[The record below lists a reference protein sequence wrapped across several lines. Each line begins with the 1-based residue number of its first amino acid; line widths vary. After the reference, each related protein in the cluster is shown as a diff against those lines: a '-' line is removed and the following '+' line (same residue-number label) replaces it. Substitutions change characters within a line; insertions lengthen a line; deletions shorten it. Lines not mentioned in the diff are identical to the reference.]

1 MRFLLSFIFI
11 VLFGSS
17 VFASSKTDSLLTVLK
32 SELNKKK
39 VYDDQKEARIEKL
52 RNSLLNTP
60 QTDYKRLY
68 TVCSGLYEEY
78 KVYQFD
84 SAYVYTN
91 KLLDLSHRLKDQSK
105 EYDSKI
111 KLGFILCSAGMFK
124 QTFDCLNKINAAALD
139 NNSKTEYYSL
149 KARAYSDLADYDN
162 DSYYTPFENAESLKY
177 LDSAIM
183 LCKPDS
189 FDQLMQLGSKQLRT
203 GDTKNPSK
211 YLNRLFYSFR
221 LTYHQRARVATSI
234 SFFYNVNTQSDQRIQ
249 FLAIGA
255 INDIRSSTKETLAA
269 FKLGELLYKNGNMV
283 DAYTFIQQAMDDAE
297 YYGARLR
304 KIKIGSVLPTV
315 AAQKL
320 ILMEKEKN
328 KVLVYLLSITAVSA
342 LVLLVFFIIFIQL
355 KRLKAKE
362 KIIEE
367 KNVQLE
373 LINEKLGEDARIKEE
388 YIGYFF
394 NVISGYVLKLEK
406 LKRSIDRKLVTKK
419 YDDIQL
425 VIDEIN
431 IKKERETLF
440 YTFDHTFLKIFPNF
454 ITTFNSLFKKEDQIW
469 PKDNE
474 VLNTDLRIFALNRM
488 GISDNETIASILEY
502 SVKTI
507 YVYKMRIKAKSIYP
521 SDQFEQRL
529 MASKAFDAAPPMP
542 H

>member
-1 MRFLLSFIFI
+1 MRIYLSF
-11 VLFGSS
+11 LFLFFLGYSAT
-17 VFASSKTDSLLTVLK
+17 ASSKTDSLLTVLK
-32 SELNKKK
+32 KELVKKR

-52 RNSLLNTP
+52 RNLLSNTP
-60 QTDYKRLY
+60 QTNYIKLY
-68 TVCSGLYEEY
+68 ELCSNLYEEY

-105 EYDSKI
+105 EYDSKM

-124 QTFDCLNKINAAALD
+124 QTFDCLNKINAATLS
-139 NNSKTEYYSL
+139 NGSKVEYYSL

-162 DSYYTPFENAESLKY
+162 DAYYTPYENAECVKY
-177 LDSAIM
+177 LDSAIRF
-183 LCKPDS
+183 CKPDS
-189 FDQLMQLGSKQLRT
+189 FDLLMQLGTRQSKT

-211 YLNRLFYSFR
+211 YLIRLLNNFNI
-221 LTYHQRARVATSI
+221 TTHQRARVATGL
-234 SFFYNVNTQSDQRIQ
+234 SFFYTNDAQSDERIQ
-249 FLAIGA
+249 LLTIGA
-255 INDIRSSTKETLAA
+255 INDIRASIKETLAA
-269 FKLGELLYKNGNMV
+269 FLLGQQLYQKGNMI
-283 DAYTFIQQAMDDAE
+283 DAYIFIQEAMNDAE

-304 KIKIGSVLPTV
+304 KIKIGAVLPV
-315 AAQKL
+315 VGAQKL
-320 ILMEKEKN
+320 LLVEKEKN
-328 KVLVYLLSITAVSA
+328 KVIVYLLSITAVSV

-373 LINEKLGEDARIKEE
+373 QINEKLGEDTRIKEE

-394 NVISGYVLKLEK
+394 NVISGYILKLEK

-419 YDDIQL
+419 YEDIQL

-440 YTFDHTFLKIFPNF
+440 YTFDHTFLKIFPDF

-474 VLNTDLRIFALNRM
+474 VLNTDLRIFALKRM
-488 GISDNETIASILEY
+488 GISDDETVASILEY

-521 SDQFEQRL
+521 SDQFDQKL
-529 MASKAFDAAPPMP
+529 MESKAFEALNKP
-542 H
+542 

>member
-1 MRFLLSFIFI
+1 MRIYLSF
-11 VLFGSS
+11 LFLFFFGYTALAS
-17 VFASSKTDSLLTVLK
+17 VKTDSLLVVLK
-32 SELNKKK
+32 KELEKKK
-39 VYDDQKEARIEKL
+39 VYDDQKEARIQKIKD
-52 RNSLLNTP
+52 LLTNTP
-60 QTDYKRLY
+60 QTNYIALY
-68 TVCSGLYEEY
+68 GLCSSLYEEY

-91 KLLDLSHRLKDQSK
+91 KLLDISHHLKDLPK
-105 EYDSKI
+105 EYESKI
-111 KLGFILCSAGMFK
+111 KLGFILCSSGMFK
-124 QTFDCLNKINAAALD
+124 QTFDCLGKINAAAL
-139 NNSKTEYYSL
+139 NNDSKIEYYSL

-162 DSYYTPFENAESLKY
+162 DSYYTPYENAESVKY

-183 LCKPDS
+183 LCKPNS
-189 FDQLMQLGSKQLRT
+189 FELLLQLGRKQIRT
-203 GDTKNPSK
+203 GDIKKPSP
-211 YLNRLFYSFR
+211 YFNRLLYSFNI
-221 LTYHQRARVATSI
+221 TDHQRAMVATSL
-234 SFFYNVNTQSDQRIQ
+234 SFFYDDKAHDEKRMELLI
-249 FLAIGA
+249 IGA
-255 INDIRSSTKETLAA
+255 ISDIRSSTNETMAA
-269 FKLGELLYKNGNMV
+269 FKLGELLYRNGNMV
-283 DAYTFIQQAMDDAE
+283 DAYTFIQQAMNDAE

-328 KVLVYLLSITAVSA
+328 KVIVYLLSITAVSV

-362 KIIEE
+362 KTIEE

-373 LINEKLGEDARIKEE
+373 MINEKLSEDTRIKEE

-394 NVISGYVLKLEK
+394 NVISGYILKLEK

-419 YDDIQL
+419 YEDIQL

-469 PKDNE
+469 PKDHE
-474 VLNTDLRIFALNRM
+474 VLNTDLRIFALMRM

-521 SDQFEQRL
+521 AEQFDQKL
-529 MASKAFDAAPPMP
+529 MSSKAFEAPGTP
-542 H
+542 

>member
-1 MRFLLSFIFI
+1 MRIYLSF
-11 VLFGSS
+11 LFLFFLGYSA
-17 VFASSKTDSLLTVLK
+17 FASSKTDSLLNVLK
-32 SELNKKK
+32 KELVNKK
-39 VYDDQKEARIEKL
+39 VYDDQKEARIEKF
-52 RNSLLNTP
+52 RSLLSKTP
-60 QTDYKRLY
+60 QTDYIKIY
-68 TVCSGLYEEY
+68 TLCSSLYEEY

-91 KLLDLSHRLKDQSK
+91 KLLDISHHLKDLPK
-105 EYDSKI
+105 EYESKI
-111 KLGFILCSAGMFK
+111 KLGFILCSSGMFK
-124 QTFDCLNKINAAALD
+124 QTFDCLNKIDAGALD
-139 NNSKTEYYSL
+139 NDSKTEYYAL

-162 DSYYTPFENAESLKY
+162 DSYYTPYENAESLKY

-183 LCKPDS
+183 LCKPNS
-189 FDQLMQLGSKQLRT
+189 FDQLIQLGSKQLRT
-203 GDTKNPSK
+203 GDTKSPSK
-211 YLNRLFYSFR
+211 YLNQLLYNFN
-221 LTYHQRARVATSI
+221 LTYHQRARVATSL
-234 SFFYNVNTQSDQRIQ
+234 SFFYNITTQSDERIQ
-249 FLAIGA
+249 LLAIGA

-269 FKLGELLYKNGNMV
+269 FKLGEQLYHNGNMA

-304 KIKIGSVLPTV
+304 KIKIGAVLPTV

-320 ILMEKEKN
+320 ILMEKERN
-328 KVLVYLLSITAVSA
+328 KVIVYLLSIAGVSV
-342 LVLLVFFIIFIQL
+342 LVLLVSFIIFIQL
-355 KRLKAKE
+355 KRLKVKE

-373 LINEKLGEDARIKEE
+373 KINEKLGEDTRIKEE

-394 NVISGYVLKLEK
+394 NVISGYILKLEK

-419 YDDIQL
+419 YEDIQL

-454 ITTFNSLFKKEDQIW
+454 ITTFNSLFKEEDQIW
-469 PKDNE
+469 PRDHE
-474 VLNTDLRIFALNRM
+474 VLNTDLRIFALKRM
-488 GISDNETIASILEY
+488 GISDDETVASILEY

-521 SDQFEQRL
+521 SDQFDHKL
-529 MASKAFDAAPPMP
+529 MAPNKP
-542 H
+542 

>member
-1 MRFLLSFIFI
+1 MRIYISFLFLFFLGLS
-11 VLFGSS
+11 
-17 VFASSKTDSLLTVLK
+17 ASASTKTDSLLTVLK
-32 SELNKKK
+32 KELVKKK

-52 RNSLLNTP
+52 RNLLSNTP
-60 QTDYKRLY
+60 QTNYIKLY
-68 TVCSGLYEEY
+68 ELCSNLYEEY

-91 KLLDLSHRLKDQSK
+91 KLLDLSHHLKDQSK
-105 EYDSKI
+105 EYDSKM

-124 QTFDCLNKINAAALD
+124 QTFDCLNKINAATL
-139 NNSKTEYYSL
+139 NNDSKVEYYSL

-162 DSYYTPFENAESLKY
+162 DAYYTPYENAESVKY
-177 LDSAIM
+177 LDSAIRF
-183 LCKPDS
+183 CKPDS
-189 FDQLMQLGSKQLRT
+189 FDLLIQLGTRQSKT
-203 GDTKNPSK
+203 GDTKTPSK
-211 YLNRLFYSFR
+211 YLIRLLNNFNI
-221 LTYHQRARVATSI
+221 TTHQRARVATALSL
-234 SFFYNVNTQSDQRIQ
+234 FYTSDAQSDERIQ
-249 FLAIGA
+249 LLTIGA
-255 INDIRSSTKETLAA
+255 INDIRASIKETLAA
-269 FKLGELLYKNGNMV
+269 FLLGQELYHKGNMT
-283 DAYTFIQQAMDDAE
+283 DAYMFIQEAMGDAE

-304 KIKIGSVLPTV
+304 KIKIGAVLPV
-315 AAQKL
+315 VGAQKL
-320 ILMEKEKN
+320 ILVEKEKN
-328 KVLVYLLSITAVSA
+328 KVIVYLLSITAVSA

-373 LINEKLGEDARIKEE
+373 QINEKLGEDTRIKEE

-394 NVISGYVLKLEK
+394 NVISGYILKLEK

-419 YDDIQL
+419 YEDIQL

-440 YTFDHTFLKIFPNF
+440 YTFDHTFLKIFPDF

-474 VLNTDLRIFALNRM
+474 VLNTDLRIFALKRM
-488 GISDNETIASILEY
+488 GISDDETVASILEY

-521 SDQFEQRL
+521 SDQFDQKL
-529 MASKAFDAAPPMP
+529 MESKAFEALKKP
-542 H
+542 

>member
-1 MRFLLSFIFI
+1 MRIYLSFLFL
-11 VLFGSS
+11 VLFGYST
-17 VFASSKTDSLLTVLK
+17 FASSKTDSLLIVLK
-32 SELNKKK
+32 KELVKKK
-39 VYDDQKEARIEKL
+39 VYDDQKEARIKKF
-52 RNSLLNTP
+52 RNLLSKTP
-60 QTDYKRLY
+60 QTDHVKLY
-68 TVCSGLYEEY
+68 ELCSSLYEEY

-91 KLLDLSHRLKDQSK
+91 KLLDLSHQLKDQSK
-105 EYDSKI
+105 EYDSKM

-124 QTFDCLNKINAAALD
+124 QTFDCLNNINAAALSND
-139 NNSKTEYYSL
+139 SKIEYYSL
-149 KARAYSDLADYDN
+149 KARAYYDLADYDN
-162 DSYYTPFENAESLKY
+162 DSYYTPYENAESVKY

-183 LCKPDS
+183 FCKPDS
-189 FDQLMQLGSKQLRT
+189 FDQLMQLGTKQLKT
-203 GDTKNPSK
+203 GDIKSPSK
-211 YLNRLFYSFR
+211 YFTRLLYNFNI
-221 LTYHQRARVATSI
+221 TAHQRARVATGLS
-234 SFFYNVNTQSDQRIQ
+234 SFYTNNAQSDERIQ
-249 FLAIGA
+249 LLTIGA
-255 INDIRSSTKETLAA
+255 INDIRASIKETLAA
-269 FKLGELLYKNGNMV
+269 FLLGQQLYSKGNMI
-283 DAYTFIQQAMDDAE
+283 DAYTFIQEAMNDAE

-304 KIKIGSVLPTV
+304 KIKIGAVLPTV

-328 KVLVYLLSITAVSA
+328 KVIVYLLSTTAVSA
-342 LVLLVFFIIFIQL
+342 LVLLISFIIYIQL
-355 KRLKAKE
+355 KRLKVKE

-373 LINEKLGEDARIKEE
+373 KINEKLGEDTRIKEE

-394 NVISGYVLKLEK
+394 NVISGYILKLEK

-419 YDDIQL
+419 YEDIQL
-425 VIDEIN
+425 TIDEIN

-440 YTFDHTFLKIFPNF
+440 YTFDHTFLKVFPNF

-469 PKDNE
+469 PKDHE

-521 SDQFEQRL
+521 ADQFDHKL
-529 MASKAFDAAPPMP
+529 MEPNKS
-542 H
+542 